1 MSNPDPENSD
11 GFDVPDEGL
20 WEERFR
26 DALTKGDELL
36 IAKVLRLAES
46 LGPSTIETLALLFEG
61 GVEHRNGFEKLYEF
75 QLLLVGRKRGRQK
88 DPSKRWFRDPEISAW
103 VNERLSKKELRKN
116 VISDATMKFGLSR
129 STVEKILAENQYVK
143 SIEDGDGI

>member
-1 MSNPDPENSD
+1 MSNSDPENSD

-26 DALTKGDELL
+26 DALAKGDEPL
-36 IAKVLRLAES
+36 IAKVLRRAKS
-46 LGPSTIETLALLFEG
+46 LGPSTIEALATLFEG
-61 GVEHRNGFEKLYEF
+61 GADHGSGFEELYEF
-75 QLLLVGRKRGRQK
+75 KLLLVGRKRGRQK

-116 VISDATMKFGLSR
+116 VIS
-129 STVEKILAENQYVK
+129 
-143 SIEDGDGI
+143 